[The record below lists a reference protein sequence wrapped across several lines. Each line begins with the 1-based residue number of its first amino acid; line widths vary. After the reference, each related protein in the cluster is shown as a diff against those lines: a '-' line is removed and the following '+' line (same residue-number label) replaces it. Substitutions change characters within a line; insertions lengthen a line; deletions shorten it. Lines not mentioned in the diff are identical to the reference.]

1 MSAATGREAPPDA
14 TNNVFSQKQ
23 QKYEQ
28 TKVSSDFQA
37 ALQEFQAL
45 QRKAL
50 DRERAS
56 VSAARAVQD
65 GEVDGAESGAPL
77 EQLQRQEFVQLA
89 DQDEVDFQEALIVE
103 REEEIRNIEQGVG
116 DLNVLF
122 RQVAHIVSE
131 QGESLNTI
139 VDNVENVRDD
149 TRQADIE
156 NRQAARYQKAARNK
170 GFCLLLILGVIVT
183 IVLLAIFLG

>member
-1 MSAATGREAPPDA
+1 M
-14 TNNVFSQKQ
+14 
-23 QKYEQ
+23 
-28 TKVSSDFQA
+28 
-37 ALQEFQAL
+37 
-45 QRKAL
+45 
-50 DRERAS
+50 
-56 VSAARAVQD
+56 QD
-65 GEVDGAESGAPL
+65 GGEAAGDDGAPL
-77 EQLQRQEFVQLA
+77 EQLQRQEFIQVA
-89 DQDEVDFQEALIVE
+89 DQDDVDFQEALIVE
-103 REEEIRNIEQGVG
+103 REEEIRSIEQGVG

-170 GFCLLLILGVIVT
+170 SFCLLLILGVIMT

>member
-1 MSAATGREAPPDA
+1 MFRKGRIVWEL
-14 TNNVFSQKQ
+14 TLEQKQ

-37 ALQEFQAL
+37 ALQEFQGL
-45 QRKAL
+45 QRRALEKEKA
-50 DRERAS
+50 S
-56 VSAARAVQD
+56 ISAARAAH
-65 GEVDGAESGAPL
+65 EAEPGAASSPSGAQL
-77 EQLQRQEFVQLA
+77 EQLQRQEQMPA
-89 DQDEVDFQEALIVE
+89 MASQDEVDFQETLIIE

-122 RQVAHIVSE
+122 RQVAQIVDE
-131 QGESLNTI
+131 QGEQLTSI
-139 VDNVENVRDD
+139 ADNIENVHDD

-170 GFCLLLILGVIVT
+170 GCCLLLIMAVILT
-183 IVLLAIFLG
+183 IVILAVVVG

>member
-1 MSAATGREAPPDA
+1 M
-14 TNNVFSQKQ
+14 
-23 QKYEQ
+23 
-28 TKVSSDFQA
+28 
-37 ALQEFQAL
+37 
-45 QRKAL
+45 
-50 DRERAS
+50 
-56 VSAARAVQD
+56 QD
-65 GEVDGAESGAPL
+65 GGEAAGDDGAPL
-77 EQLQRQEFVQLA
+77 EQLQRQEFIQVA

-149 TRQADIE
+149 TRQADVE

-170 GFCLLLILGVIVT
+170 SFCLLLILGVIMT
-183 IVLLAIFLG
+183 IVILAVLLG

>member
-1 MSAATGREAPPDA
+1 M
-14 TNNVFSQKQ
+14 
-23 QKYEQ
+23 
-28 TKVSSDFQA
+28 
-37 ALQEFQAL
+37 
-45 QRKAL
+45 
-50 DRERAS
+50 
-56 VSAARAVQD
+56 QD
-65 GEVDGAESGAPL
+65 GGEAAGDDGAPL
-77 EQLQRQEFVQLA
+77 EQLQRQEFIQVA
-89 DQDEVDFQEALIVE
+89 DQDDVDFQEALIVE

-131 QGESLNTI
+131 QGESLNTL

-170 GFCLLLILGVIVT
+170 SFCLLLILGVIMT

>member
-1 MSAATGREAPPDA
+1 M
-14 TNNVFSQKQ
+14 
-23 QKYEQ
+23 
-28 TKVSSDFQA
+28 
-37 ALQEFQAL
+37 
-45 QRKAL
+45 
-50 DRERAS
+50 
-56 VSAARAVQD
+56 SAARAEQD
-65 GEVDGAESGAPL
+65 AGAGGDESGAPL

-89 DQDEVDFQEALIVE
+89 DQDEVDFQEALIIE

-131 QGESLNTI
+131 QGENLNTI

-149 TRQADIE
+149 TRQADVE

-170 GFCLLLILGVIVT
+170 GFCLLMILGIILTV
-183 IVLLAIFLG
+183 VLLAIFLG

>member
-1 MSAATGREAPPDA
+1 MERPINTYPP
-14 TNNVFSQKQ
+14 QKQ

-37 ALQEFQAL
+37 ALQEFQSL

-50 DRERAS
+50 DKERAS
-56 VSAARAVQD
+56 VTAARAAQD
-65 GEVDGAESGAPL
+65 GGEAGGDDGAPL
-77 EQLQRQEFVQLA
+77 EQLQRQEFVQVA
-89 DQDEVDFQEALIVE
+89 DQDEVDFQEALIID
-103 REEEIRNIEQGVG
+103 REEEIRSIEQGVG

-122 RQVAHIVSE
+122 RQVAHIVGE
-131 QGESLNTI
+131 QGESLGTL

-149 TRQADIE
+149 TRQADVE

-170 GFCLLLILGVIVT
+170 SFCLLLILGVILT
-183 IVLLAIFLG
+183 IVILAIVLG

>member
-1 MSAATGREAPPDA
+1 M
-14 TNNVFSQKQ
+14 
-23 QKYEQ
+23 
-28 TKVSSDFQA
+28 
-37 ALQEFQAL
+37 
-45 QRKAL
+45 
-50 DRERAS
+50 
-56 VSAARAVQD
+56 
-65 GEVDGAESGAPL
+65 
-77 EQLQRQEFVQLA
+77 A

-131 QGESLNTI
+131 QGESLGTI

-149 TRQADIE
+149 TRQADVE

-170 GFCLLLILGVIVT
+170 SFCLLLILGVILT